1 MLNRTDDFNYVKAQ
15 INALITSREDRRIY
29 KNSYTPAY
37 PLLVSDFAEEG
48 LSQTA
53 TKLRFPAQFVNELA
67 NGDTEHS
74 RLAQEILNMKYED
87 YFGKDEKV
95 SLFERKFGGKIW
107 AMLSERY
114 AFFDDDE
121 ILPII
126 EKSDYLMN
134 DCAEYWYLVSPKHT
148 HIRFISNNKLH
159 VGEDKSPLSMC
170 VFLDNSMTGF
180 SSFRIRF
187 GLYRWACTNGMI
199 SGLKDFEV
207 LRETHTGEKEFR
219 EATLEALE
227 EIPMYEKMLIDQ
239 VERMQATESMIYEM
253 NEEDALDKIKSY
265 LNTSKKVASRIYGCY
280 LTYGGKT
287 AWNLCNAI
295 TEIAHELDLETR
307 LVFERKAFAA

>member
-67 NGDTEHS
+67 HGDSRHS
-74 RLAQEILNMKYED
+74 RLATEILNMRYDD
-87 YFGKDEKV
+87 YFNKDEKV

-134 DCAEYWYLVSPKHT
+134 DCAEYWYSVSPKHT
-148 HIRFISNNKLH
+148 HIRFISNNKLY

-199 SGLKDFEV
+199 SGLKDFEII
-207 LRETHTGEKEFR
+207 RETHAGEKDFK
-219 EATLEALE
+219 EATLEALD
-227 EIPMYEKMLIDQ
+227 EIPMYEKMLVDQ

-253 NEEDALDKIKSY
+253 DEEDALNKIKSY
-265 LNTSKKVASRIYGCY
+265 LNTSKKVASRIYDYY
-280 LTYGGKT
+280 LIYGGKS
-287 AWNLCNAI
+287 AWDLCNAI
-295 TEIAHELDLETR
+295 TDIAHDLDLEAR